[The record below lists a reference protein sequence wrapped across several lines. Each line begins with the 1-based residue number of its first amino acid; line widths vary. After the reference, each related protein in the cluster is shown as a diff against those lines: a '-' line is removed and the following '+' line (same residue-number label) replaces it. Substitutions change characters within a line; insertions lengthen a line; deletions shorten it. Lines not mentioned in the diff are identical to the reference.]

1 MEYCTTSYAT
11 RCPSNRCSTPKW
23 DRSWSGYKGPRR
35 VRGINVCRK
44 ENYSHS
50 HSHALLPID
59 HSLASEHLP
68 LSATRI
74 QKRLLAYLNFFYSL
88 PISPFLW
95 ECVGERK
102 TERATWSSTIVNTKW
117 RFKKKYSRETGQHMS
132 VRKSKQHWFETGFI
146 SIYASLKDSLRSSK
160 VK

>member
-74 QKRLLAYLNFFYSL
+74 QKRLLAYLNFFLL
-88 PISPFLW
+88 PSYFTLFMRV
-95 ECVGERK
+95 CGRK
-102 TERATWSSTIVNTKW
+102 KD
-117 RFKKKYSRETGQHMS
+117 
-132 VRKSKQHWFETGFI
+132 RKSNLKFNNSEHKVTVQKKVFQRDRSAHVCEKKQT
-146 SIYASLKDSLRSSK
+146 AL
-160 VK
+160 V